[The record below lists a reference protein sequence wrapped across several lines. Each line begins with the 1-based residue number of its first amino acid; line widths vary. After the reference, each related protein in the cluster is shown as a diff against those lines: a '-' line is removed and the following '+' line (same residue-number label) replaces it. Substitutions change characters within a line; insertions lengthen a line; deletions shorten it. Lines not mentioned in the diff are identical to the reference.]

1 MRLITKTLLA
11 AAVIAATPMMAS
23 ADSTFTAAAS
33 PITASAHADFSVTIP
48 NFLYVRVGIGTALAT
63 NLGVSLIAFNPVA
76 ANLANGT
83 AVTATSGGDVSPG
96 VVTAQVIGNNGNNI
110 TFESI
115 VPNKLTDGVG
125 GHTISYAQISTALTT
140 GTLAPPAL
148 VDNTTTATTLTAVSG
163 VVNQTATWTYT
174 YLNSIAG
181 GIPVAGTYGG
191 ANVNNGRV
199 TYTAIQ
205 L

>member
-63 NLGVSLIAFNPVA
+63 NAGVSLIAFNPVA

-115 VPNKLTDGVG
+115 VPNKLLDGA
-125 GHTISYAQISTALTT
+125 GHSISYAQISTVLTT

-148 VDNTTTATTLTAVSG
+148 VDNTTTITTLTALSG
-163 VVNQTATWTYT
+163 VVNQTATWTYS